1 MRTTT
6 YTQTADNII
15 HAAMQAQAMY
25 CAKSWQYGVW
35 MYDATKR
42 DCVFYNIE
50 TLSPAQFPL
59 QGAEGVKKNARSRN
73 YGPFKTKNK
82 KHDAKIGNYLE
93 FETICITNN
102 DIFIEWALPGMNQNQ
117 SLRISRIAFEQW
129 LYTTCRLDWCLT
141 ELINGEHQT
150 QPTYEWIYAPYG
162 ISTTELK
169 TYMVEQV
176 GISHQA

>member
-25 CAKSWQYGVW
+25 CAVSWQYGVLRA
-35 MYDATKR
+35 D
-42 DCVFYNIE
+42 IPE
-50 TLSPAQFPL
+50 
-59 QGAEGVKKNARSRN
+59 KKNARSRN

-102 DIFIEWALPGMNQNQ
+102 DIFIEWALPDMDQNQ
-117 SLRISRIAFEQW
+117 SLRISRMAFEQW
-129 LYTTCRLDWCLT
+129 LYKTCRLDWCLT

-150 QPTYEWIYAPYG
+150 HPTYEWIYAPYG